1 MSEAIIES
9 NKPIQKYVYSGY
21 GTRLQ
26 RFDSDI
32 AELVLL
38 HFADMS
44 YLVLPVHDSFLAH
57 NGFENELNEVMALAY
72 RKKIG
77 YNINVNLKQVK
88 TSGHCSE
95 ENYEFG
101 EPTTDDLD
109 ELLKAMDVGHE
120 NRLQALRRNK
130 FT

>member
-1 MSEAIIES
+1 M
-9 NKPIQKYVYSGY
+9 
-21 GTRLQ
+21 
-26 RFDSDI
+26 
-32 AELVLL
+32 L
-38 HFADMS
+38 HFANMG
-44 YLVLPVHDSFLAH
+44 YPVLPVHDSFLAH

-88 TSGHCSE
+88 TVDHSSE
-95 ENYEFG
+95 ENYDFG

-120 NRLQALRRNK
+120 NRLQAFWEIK